1 MSLNRLNSYKN
12 NTIDTNESR
21 LRRHE
26 VTVELRKSK
35 KEDHLLKRRNINE
48 EDPTSPIK
56 ESQVASPKVTL
67 PKVASPADPSVK
79 RIFENMRSADSKR
92 QFVGLLAARQLLSN
106 EQNPP
111 IDLMI
116 DNGIVPICV
125 QFLQKVEC
133 PHIQFEAAWAL
144 TNISSGTS
152 AQTGCVVASN
162 AVPHFVNLLD
172 CEYIYIAEQAVWAL
186 GNIAGDGPTARNI
199 VIENNAIDGI
209 LRLLDKNSTLASLS
223 LERNLVWLMSN
234 LCRNKS
240 PLPSSE
246 QVNRLLP
253 RLAKLLWGFDAQVIT
268 DACWALS
275 YLSDDNETKIQAV
288 IDANTVPRLVSL
300 LDTDHP
306 SLMVPALRTIG
317 NIVTG
322 TDQQTDVVIAAGG
335 LQRLKKLL
343 KYSKEIIVKESAWT
357 VSNIMAGSSKQIQA
371 VIDADIFV
379 ELCHVMQNGDFK
391 SQKEAAY
398 ALSNMTTSG
407 TYAQL
412 MHVIEKYQILKPFC
426 DLLEAKDSRTIIVVL
441 TGLVEI
447 FAMTDIQNTVGDT
460 ERLCVMIEE
469 IGALDKLESL
479 QRHENQ
485 DIYKKAYFLL
495 DTYFSENE
503 TAEAK
508 LVPRQTQET
517 SEFTMETL
525 DVPKGGFTF

>member
-48 EDPTSPIK
+48 EDQSSPIK
-56 ESQVASPKVTL
+56 VL
-67 PKVASPADPSVK
+67 PKVASPADPSVD
-79 RIFENMRSADSKR
+79 RIFENIRSSDSKR
-92 QFVGLLAARQLLSN
+92 QFAGLLAARKLLSN
-106 EQNPP
+106 EQHPP

-116 DNGIVPICV
+116 DNGIVPLCV
-125 QFLQKVEC
+125 EFLQKVEC

-152 AQTGCVVASN
+152 EQTGCVVASN
-162 AVPHFVNLLD
+162 AVPHFVNLLE

-186 GNIAGDGPTARNI
+186 GNIAGDGPTARDI

-209 LRLLDKNSTLASLS
+209 LRLLDKNSTIASLS

-240 PLPSSE
+240 PMPSFE
-246 QVNRLLP
+246 QINRLLP
-253 RLAKLLWGFDAQVIT
+253 SLAKLLWGFDAQVIT
-268 DACWALS
+268 DTCWALS
-275 YLSDDNETKIQAV
+275 YLSDDNEIKIQAV
-288 IDANTVPRLVSL
+288 IDADTVPRLVSL

-306 SLMVPALRTIG
+306 NVMVPALRTIG

-343 KYSKEIIVKESAWT
+343 KHSKEMIVKESAWT

-371 VIDADIFV
+371 VMDAGIFR
-379 ELCHVMQNGDFK
+379 ELCHVLQNGDFK

-398 ALSNMTTSG
+398 AISNMTTSG
-407 TYAQL
+407 TYEQL
-412 MHVIEKYQILKPFC
+412 VHVIEKYQILRPFC
-426 DLLEAKDSRTIIVVL
+426 GLLEAKDSRTILVVL

-447 FAMTDIQNTVGDT
+447 FAMTDIRSAAGDI
-460 ERLCVMIEE
+460 ERLCVTIEE
-469 IGALDKLESL
+469 IGALDKLENL

-508 LVPRQTQET
+508 LVPRQTQGT
-517 SEFTMETL
+517 LEFTVEKL